1 MDLNDLMPSLAP
13 VTTRGRSNVMK
24 DMVSPRNRV
33 TDRDRVGVPLDLAPL
48 RLSEPEGRR
57 PKAPKPKPKP
67 KVRKRAL
74 TVTRDGIV
82 MTRTARKTPEEQ
94 LAHEAAMWL
103 SRYQERGGGE

>member
-24 DMVSPRNRV
+24 DMDSRCDRV

-48 RLSEPEGRR
+48 RLSEPEAQAQK
-57 PKAPKPKPKP
+57 PPKPKPKP
-67 KVRKRAL
+67 KVRKRAR
-74 TVTRDGIV
+74 TVNRDGIV
-82 MTRTARKTPEEQ
+82 MTRSARKTPEEQ

-103 SRYQERGGGE
+103 AEHKARGGGE